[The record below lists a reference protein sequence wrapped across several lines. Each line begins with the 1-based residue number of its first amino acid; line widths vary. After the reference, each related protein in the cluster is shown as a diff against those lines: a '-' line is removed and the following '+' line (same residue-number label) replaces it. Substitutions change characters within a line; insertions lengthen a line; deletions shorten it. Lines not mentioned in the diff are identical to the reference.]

1 METKREI
8 GIRKEV
14 LLEAY
19 AGVLVRFLDYFERKH
34 IIPSEASG
42 DGNAFLY
49 LQAVDICRS
58 IVDMTSLEK
67 IIEAEGQFKLFRRVA
82 NRLNGYP
89 VDAPV

>member
-1 METKREI
+1 MDTAYEVRV
-8 GIRKEV
+8 RKEV

-19 AGVLVRFLDYFERKH
+19 AGVLVRFLDYFEKKH
-34 IIPSEASG
+34 VDPLHSLG

-58 IVDMTSLEK
+58 LVDVKSLEK
-67 IIEAEGQFKLFRRVA
+67 IVEAEGQFKLLRRVA